1 MFNDTENQEDL
12 ELFEHHRIVVDKGQS
27 LLRIDK
33 FLMHRIEN
41 ASRTKIQ
48 AAADAGSILVND
60 KPIKSNYKVKP
71 SDVISVLLPN
81 PPRDTTVYPENIPLD
96 IVYED
101 DDLLIVNKAAGM
113 VVHPGFNNYT
123 GTLVNALTYHF
134 ENLPT
139 GRNGEQRPG
148 LVHRIDKNTSG
159 LLVISKNEF
168 AMSFLAKQFY
178 DHSIERSYQALVWGN
193 LEDESGTISG
203 NLGRDPKDRL
213 QMTVFADEDNGKP
226 AVTHWKVLERFHY
239 VTLIECKLETG
250 RTHQIRAHLRHLG
263 HPIFNDETYGG
274 NQILKGTTFSKY
286 RQFVGNAFEMIP
298 RQALHAKS
306 LGFIH
311 PQSKEFVF
319 FDSVLPPDFQSVLDK
334 WHHFITWNEP
344 NA

>member
-334 WHHFITWNEP
+334 WRHFITWNEP